1 MARKSG
7 KHKSKRVVLAERMIM
22 AMNYTS
28 NIAVGIERVVDLST
42 LDDDGRIAYQKE
54 RIPFIVITAHGLEHE
69 SMSREMFLKEF
80 NRDLLYEEWAALLK
94 LREIAMEKDS
104 NSEQAIALWERM
116 FEMKLKEL
124 EGKEMAE
131 LVSMHNELAKA
142 AGKPEVEKFKSV
154 EAAKIAILQLA
165 NKTTTAA
172 KPKTKSAAK
181 ATGKGQDGRPRT
193 GVGKF
198 AKDLLAKGKGNAEV
212 LEAVK
217 KEFPKN
223 STTLSCIAYYRAHMV
238 KDGLLA
244 KSAAKPK
251 AKADG
256 KKGKES
262 KAAKKPAAKKEAKPA
277 TPPAAATAPAAAS

>member
-7 KHKSKRVVLAERMIM
+7 KHKSKRVVLEERMVM

-28 NIAVGIERVVDLST
+28 NIAIGIERVADLT
-42 LDDDGRIAYQKE
+42 KMDDDQRVAHQKE
-54 RIPFIVITAHGLEHE
+54 PIPHLRITAHGLELE
-69 SMSREMFLKEF
+69 SMRRELFLKEF
-80 NRDLLYEEWAALLK
+80 NRDFLYEEWAALLK

-104 NSEQAIALWERM
+104 NSDEAIAFWERM
-116 FEMKLKEL
+116 FDMKLKEL

-142 AGKPEVEKFKSV
+142 AGKAEIPTFKSV
-154 EAAKIAILQLA
+154 EAAKIAILKLA
-165 NKTTTAA
+165 NVTKAV
-172 KPKTKSAAK
+172 KPKTKAAAK
-181 ATGKGQDGRPRT
+181 ATGKGQEGRPRT

-277 TPPAAATAPAAAS
+277 TPPAATTAPAAAS